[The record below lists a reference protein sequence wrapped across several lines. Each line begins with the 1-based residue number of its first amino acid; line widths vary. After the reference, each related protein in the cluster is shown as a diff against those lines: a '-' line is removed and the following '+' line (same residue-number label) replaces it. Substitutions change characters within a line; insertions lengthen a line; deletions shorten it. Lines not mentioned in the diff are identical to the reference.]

1 MIDYIH
7 DLKIGDLIRYNFLYS
22 NEEEKLGIVYKIKKD
37 LNFSAMIYVIGNK
50 ITDVVPY
57 SIMEYK
63 VLDRK
68 N

>member
-7 DLKIGDLIRYNFLYS
+7 DLRIGDLIRYNFLYS
-22 NEEEKLGIVYKIKKD
+22 NEEEKLGIVYKVKKD
-37 LNFSAMIYVIGNK
+37 LNFSAMVYVIGEK
-50 ITDVVPY
+50 TTDVIPY

>member
-7 DLKIGDLIRYNFLYS
+7 NLKIGDLIRYNFLYS

-37 LNFSAMIYVIGNK
+37 LNFSAMVYVIGEK
-50 ITDVVPY
+50 TTDIIPY